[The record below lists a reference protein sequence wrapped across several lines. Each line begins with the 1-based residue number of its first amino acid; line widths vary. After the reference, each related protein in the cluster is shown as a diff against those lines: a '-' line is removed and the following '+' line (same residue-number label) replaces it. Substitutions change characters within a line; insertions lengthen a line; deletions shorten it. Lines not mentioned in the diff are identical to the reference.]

1 MPKAAPLPWFR
12 FYHEALD
19 DPKIQTLPPD
29 LFKHWVNLLCLCCR
43 NDGLPTDL
51 ADLGFALR
59 IDMTGGL
66 TGVATVC
73 ERLCER
79 GLLEKR
85 SGGPNGMHYAIHAWD
100 KRQYKSD
107 TSTDRVKR
115 FRQRSKNV
123 TETVNATGHV
133 TVPDTETDTENPY
146 QERTLIY
153 QNRAR
158 V

>member
-51 ADLGFALR
+51 NAIGFALR
-59 IDMTGGL
+59 IDVSGGV

-79 GLLEKR
+79 GLLDKLN
-85 SGGPNGMHYAIHAWD
+85 GGVHGYHYAVHGWD

-115 FRQRSKNV
+115 FRKRFRNV
-123 TETVNATGHV
+123 SETVSVTGS
-133 TVPDTETDTENPY
+133 DTDTDTENPY